1 METSQKQL
9 HNQLAELSP
18 DQKQEMIQEMAE
30 TTEQPK
36 PRCEYAQPGVLR
48 RKKIFKGKM
57 APQGTVYLVLTV
69 QKKVLDRNGINR
81 NSAQLCA
88 YQLVRGHLS
97 PEIGSNIADSLRAL
111 IHQKYKV

>member
-1 METSQKQL
+1 METREQQQL
-9 HNQLAELSP
+9 RDQLAELSP

-36 PRCEYAQPGVLR
+36 PRSEYAQPGVLR
-48 RKKIFKGKM
+48 RKKIFKGKI

-69 QKKVLDRNGINR
+69 HRKDEKGIR
-81 NSAQLCA
+81 RRGGDVYA

-97 PEIGSNIADSLRAL
+97 PEIESNIADGLRAL